1 MNNVISEKLIGKN
14 IGPYRL
20 EDALRP
26 GKTGQT
32 FRAVADKT
40 LITVALKI
48 LHPQGGASFEFQN
61 QFFAELETLVS
72 LEHNHI
78 ARVLNYGEDQNFHYQ
93 VAEFVND
100 GSLSTWL
107 QRQTRDGAR
116 PDLRMALD
124 FMRQASDG
132 LAFAHRKGVVHG
144 EIEPEN
150 ILLQATAGGSYRV
163 KLSDFAI
170 ARLVANAS
178 AQASNDDAGPVNSP
192 KYISPEQCM
201 GKEGDDR
208 SDVYS
213 LGVVMYHVFTGL
225 VPFEVRNLGE
235 AANKHVYDQPTPL
248 RDIRPELRPDLEA
261 IVMRCLRKM
270 PVERPSAEEIRDTL
284 QAILDDLFPSLSAT
298 RAFDRG
304 ERPRVTPVIP
314 APTGRSDAPR
324 ITVVDAQGQ
333 VLQVLELT
341 GQPLTIGREVS
352 NTLTLAGDTVS
363 RHHARVEFDGREV
376 LVTDLSS
383 SNGSM
388 LIGSNLEN
396 GRLPKLEP
404 IVWSWLG
411 VLQIGTYWLKLEQPS
426 GAAGANR
433 IAVAL
438 ERDVLSLIPGQAMT
452 LKVTLANLGALVDH
466 LDLTVDGVPLH
477 WIVPQDAPIQL
488 NPNTQAS
495 ANMTILVPRVSE
507 SRAGKYRVIVRA
519 KSTEL
524 EDDAGGA
531 ANALWTVQ
539 GFGQS
544 TLAVRPN
551 NLNSKRKAVF
561 NTVIK
566 NEGNIP
572 VRYVVSAEDD
582 STKLQFKFDETK
594 PKLTFP
600 PGARGV
606 VLKYFNLITYPF
618 QMIARSTFEAF
629 VGPTMRRA
637 QMYAQ
642 DLKGL
647 TGADNEDNPKKRKQ
661 YLEPP
666 RPSSEP
672 IDLEPGE
679 SAPVK
684 LRTWAAWRLIGRPVQ
699 RPFVVTADALEMPET
714 QVLGNV
720 IAAARPKDAIGQM
733 THFGLIPYWVIWA
746 VATILALVLFL
757 NMRKP
762 NIELALLGNTPNV
775 KQGFTIVC
783 SKADA
788 AVNATIGRKGGM
800 NTQKLSFKNGKC
812 GVNSGT
818 NFIEGFAEPK
828 GLEQPDTYTVVATN
842 RINLFGWGEARADL
856 RVTPIRPKSLPPS
869 LTVTV
874 LPSGGKAVKGADG
887 QALFTL
893 QCQARNVL
901 RYEIVTPSEVI
912 DMKDKCN
919 GFALKLDQSGDVTV
933 TAFGAD
939 DATPP
944 SISRSLKLKVVAAQ
958 ANVALTVSPPQII
971 KGQGQEITLN
981 WATSN
986 ASNIRISGTD
996 NTNFSDLASAAS
1008 QLIAEPS
1015 RAGIY
1020 TYTLTAVNDDG
1031 IQVATRATLTVSEP
1045 PPPVVAPA
1053 IQKPV
1058 PERPAPP
1065 APPMATRPP
1074 PTVRPQVSTAQSQP
1088 SQPQQTQQ
1096 QQKPFLPPPAAIDP
1110 GELWYMNFGTMQ
1122 LWTNKDNTLIG
1133 EVNDL
1138 VNDKQSK
1145 FKIELED
1152 KNSERVRYSG
1162 AFANLSL
1169 TLNFRN
1175 SSTTVS
1181 GPSRAYG
1188 EYCGAKKD
1196 VEFVNNCS
1204 FSGNWNV
1211 RILGVDDCTLTLK
1224 RINNSVTGQMCDGEK
1239 LMKIVQGDFIIDKA
1253 KSRQTVRSYVL
1264 NYSKDKIGVLDISI
1278 DRLEATQFSGQINFY
1293 GERGIRKFCGWR
1305 DNYPIPKDCQ

>member
-1 MNNVISEKLIGKN
+1 MSGMNNVISEKLIGKN
-14 IGPYRL
+14 IGPYNL

-48 LHPQGGASFEFQN
+48 LHPQGGPSNEFQN

-93 VAEFVND
+93 VTEWVND

-201 GKEGDDR
+201 GKEGDER

-213 LGVVMYHVFTGL
+213 LGVVMYHVFSGL

-304 ERPRVTPVIP
+304 ERPRVTPIIP

-333 VLQVLELT
+333 VLQVLELS

-388 LIGSNLEN
+388 LIGSALEN

-404 IVWSWLG
+404 TVWSWLG

-438 ERDVLSLIPGQAMT
+438 ERDVLSLVPGQAMT

-466 LDLTVDGVPLH
+466 LDLTVDGVPPH
-477 WIVPQDAPIQL
+477 WVVPQDAPIQL

-495 ANMTILVPRVSE
+495 ALMTILVPRVSE

-524 EDDAGGA
+524 DEDAGGA
-531 ANALWTVQ
+531 ANAVWTVQ

-551 NLNSKRKAVF
+551 NLNSKRKAIF

-572 VRYVVSAEDD
+572 VRYVISAEDQT
-582 STKLQFKFDETK
+582 TKLQFKFDETK

-606 VLKYFNLITYPF
+606 VIKYFTLITYPL
-618 QMIARSTFEAF
+618 QRMVLSTFEAF
-629 VGPTMRRA
+629 VAPTMRRA
-637 QMYAQ
+637 QRYGQ
-642 DLKGL
+642 DLQDL
-647 TGADNEDNPKKRKQ
+647 TGVSPEDNAKKRKH

-666 RPSSEP
+666 LPSSEP

-679 SAPVK
+679 SAPVQ
-684 LRTWAAWRLIGRPVQ
+684 LRVWAAWRLVGRPVQ
-699 RPFVVTADALEMPET
+699 RPFTVMAETLEMPET
-714 QVLGNV
+714 QVLGAV

-733 THFGLIPYWVIWA
+733 THFGLIPYWVIVVIA
-746 VATILALVLFL
+746 ILLALVLFFT
-757 NMRKP
+757 MRKP
-762 NIELALLGNTPNV
+762 NAELSLFGNGSNPRINQPFRLSCKLDFAKDASIESTSGKFTQPLIV
-775 KQGFTIVC
+775 K
-783 SKADA
+783 D
-788 AVNATIGRKGGM
+788 
-800 NTQKLSFKNGKC
+800 GKC
-812 GVNSGT
+812 FTRSGT
-818 NFIEGFAEPK
+818 RQDEGFLESK
-828 GLEQPDTYTVVATN
+828 GLGKDTTYTIKARN
-842 RINLFGWGEARADL
+842 WINIFHWGEAQNAF
-856 RVTPIRPKSLPPS
+856 VVKPTRPKSLPPS
-869 LTVTV
+869 LEVSVGSNVAVRGPNGGRFV
-874 LPSGGKAVKGADG
+874 LKCQSQNASSFQMNTPSGTIA
-887 QALFTL
+887 
-893 QCQARNVL
+893 
-901 RYEIVTPSEVI
+901 
-912 DMKDKCN
+912 MKNQCN
-919 GFALKLDQSGDVTV
+919 GFPFTLDQSGDVTV

-944 SISRSLKLKVVAAQ
+944 SITSPPLKLKVTAPK
-958 ANVALTVSPPQII
+958 ANVQLGVSPTQVI
-971 KGQGQEITLN
+971 KGQGQEIMLSWT
-981 WATSN
+981 TIN
-986 ASNIRISGTD
+986 AKNIRISTPDSD
-996 NTNFSDLASAAS
+996 NYSDLESSGS
-1008 QLIAEPS
+1008 QPIIEPS
-1015 RAGIY
+1015 KGVGTY
-1020 TYTLTAVNDDG
+1020 TYIIKAENDDG
-1031 IQVATRATLTVSEP
+1031 FTVTNRATLTVVDPPPLVVAPPIQRPAPNRPESP
-1045 PPPVVAPA
+1045 SVAVRPTPAPRTPTPTPQLPPPVV
-1053 IQKPV
+1053 I
-1058 PERPAPP
+1058 PP
-1065 APPMATRPP
+1065 A
-1074 PTVRPQVSTAQSQP
+1074 S
-1088 SQPQQTQQ
+1088 
-1096 QQKPFLPPPAAIDP
+1096 DP

-1122 LWTNKDNTLIG
+1122 LFNNKDNTLTG

-1145 FKIELED
+1145 FKIELEN

-1162 AFANLSL
+1162 VFASL
-1169 TLNFRN
+1169 PLILNFRN
-1175 SSTTVS
+1175 SKTTVS
-1181 GPSRAYG
+1181 GPSSAYG

-1204 FSGNWNV
+1204 FSGDWN
-1211 RILGVDDCTLTLK
+1211 IKIIGVAGCALKIK
-1224 RINNSVTGQMCDGEK
+1224 RINDSVTGQMCDGEQ
-1239 LMKIVQGDFIIDKA
+1239 LMKVVQGDFIIDKA

-1264 NYSKDKIGVLDISI
+1264 NYSKDRIGVLDISI
-1278 DRLEATQFSGQINFY
+1278 ERLESTQFTGQINFY
-1293 GERGIRKFCGWR
+1293 GELGIRKFCGWR
-1305 DNYPIPKDCQ
+1305 DSYPIPRDCQ

>member
-14 IGPYRL
+14 IGPYTL

-32 FRAVADKT
+32 FRALADKT
-40 LITVALKI
+40 FITVALKI
-48 LHPQGGASFEFQN
+48 LHPQGGASNEFQN

-93 VAEFVND
+93 VSEFVND

-201 GKEGDDR
+201 GVEGDDR

-298 RAFDRG
+298 RTFDRG

-314 APTGRSDAPR
+314 APPGRSDAPR

-333 VLQVLELT
+333 VLQVLELS

-352 NTLTLAGDTVS
+352 NTLTLSGDTVS

-383 SNGSM
+383 SNGST
-388 LIGSNLEN
+388 LIGSSLEN

-404 IVWSWLG
+404 TVWAWLG

-438 ERDVLSLIPGQAMT
+438 ERDVLSLVPGQAMN
-452 LKVTLANLGALVDH
+452 LKVTLANLGTLVDH
-466 LDLTVDGVPLH
+466 LDLSVDGVPPH

-495 ANMTILVPRVSE
+495 AVMTILVPRVSE

-524 EDDAGGA
+524 DEDAGGA
-531 ANALWTVQ
+531 ANAVWTVQ

-551 NLNSKRKAVF
+551 NLNSKRKAIF
-561 NTVIK
+561 NTVLK

-582 STKLQFKFDETK
+582 TTKLQFKFDETK

-606 VLKYFNLITYPF
+606 VLKYFNLITYPI

-629 VGPTMRRA
+629 IGPTMRRA

-647 TGADNEDNPKKRKQ
+647 TGADAEDNSKKRKQ

-666 RPSSEP
+666 RPSSEH

-684 LRTWAAWRLIGRPVQ
+684 LRAWAAWRLVGRPVQ
-699 RPFVVTADALEMPET
+699 RPFVVTAEALEMPET
-714 QVLGNV
+714 QVMGNA
-720 IAAARPKDAIGQM
+720 ILASRPKDAIGQM

-746 VATILALVLFL
+746 LATILALVLFL

-775 KQGFTIVC
+775 KQGFTIIC
-783 SKADA
+783 SKTDA

-800 NTQKLSFKNGKC
+800 NYQKLSFKNGKC
-812 GVNSGT
+812 GISSGT
-818 NFIEGFAEPK
+818 NFVEGFAEPK
-828 GLEQPDTYTVVATN
+828 GLLEPDIYTVVATN

-856 RVTPIRPKSLPPS
+856 TVTPIRPKSLPPS
-869 LTVTV
+869 LDISV
-874 LPSGGKAVKGADG
+874 LPLDGKATKGADG
-887 QALFTL
+887 RALFTL
-893 QCQARNVL
+893 KCRSKNVL
-901 RYEIVTPSEVI
+901 KFEMTIASGVEP
-912 DMKDKCN
+912 MDKCN
-919 GFALKLDQSGDVTV
+919 GHPFYLDQSGYVTV
-933 TAFGAD
+933 TANGAD
-939 DATPP
+939 DATPTKVE
-944 SISRSLKLKVVAAQ
+944 RTLKLTVVAAKPN
-958 ANVALTVSPPQII
+958 AFLLVEPNQIT
-971 KGQGQEITLN
+971 KGQGEGVTLK
-981 WATSN
+981 WKTTN
-986 ASNIRISGTD
+986 AVSVRISGTD
-996 NTNFSDLASAAS
+996 GNTLEDLGFEAE
-1008 QLIAEPS
+1008 QLITEPLKT
-1015 RAGIY
+1015 GTY
-1020 TYTLTAVNDDG
+1020 TYTLTALNADG
-1031 IQVATRATLTVSEP
+1031 DRKTARATLSVVD
-1045 PPPVVAPA
+1045 PVIVIA
-1053 IQKPV
+1053 
-1058 PERPAPP
+1058 
-1065 APPMATRPP
+1065 
-1074 PTVRPQVSTAQSQP
+1074 P
-1088 SQPQQTQQ
+1088 SQPRQPQPRQPQAQPQPRQPQVQPQPRQPQPQQVV
-1096 QQKPFLPPPAAIDP
+1096 PIVSPPVASNP

-1122 LWTNKDNTLIG
+1122 LFNNKDNTLNG

-1162 AFANLSL
+1162 SFANLPL
-1169 TLNFRN
+1169 VLNFRN
-1175 SSTTVS
+1175 SKTTVS

-1204 FSGNWNV
+1204 FSGDWNV
-1211 RILGVDDCTLTLK
+1211 RVVGVDDCSLKLK
-1224 RINNSVTGQMCDGEK
+1224 RINDSVIGQMCDGEK
-1239 LMKIVQGDFIIDKA
+1239 LMKVVQGDFIIDKA
-1253 KSRQTVRSYVL
+1253 KSRQTVRAYVL
-1264 NYSKDKIGVLDISI
+1264 NYSKDRIGVLDISI
-1278 DRLEATQFSGQINFY
+1278 DRLESTQFTGQINFY

>member
-14 IGPYRL
+14 IGPYKL

-48 LHPQGGASFEFQN
+48 LHPQGGVSNEFQN

-93 VAEFVND
+93 VTEFVND

-201 GKEGDDR
+201 GVEGDDR

-304 ERPRVTPVIP
+304 ERPRVTPIIP

-352 NTLTLAGDTVS
+352 NTLTLAADTVS

-388 LIGSNLEN
+388 LIGSSLEN

-404 IVWSWLG
+404 TVWSWLG

-452 LKVTLANLGALVDH
+452 LKVTLANLGSLVDH
-466 LDLTVDGVPLH
+466 LDLTVDGVPPH

-495 ANMTILVPRVSE
+495 ATMTILVPRVSE

-551 NLNSKRKAVF
+551 NLNSKRKAIF

-582 STKLQFKFDETK
+582 SSKLQFKFDETK

-600 PGARGV
+600 PGARGI
-606 VLKYFNLITYPF
+606 VLKYFRLLTYPIT
-618 QMIARSTFEAF
+618 MLVRSTFEAF

-637 QMYAQ
+637 TMYARDLQ
-642 DLKGL
+642 DL
-647 TGADNEDNPKKRKQ
+647 TGAEADPKKRKQ

-684 LRTWAAWRLIGRPVQ
+684 LRVWAAWRLVGRPVQ
-699 RPFVVTADALEMPET
+699 RPFNVIADAQEMPET

-720 IAAARPKDAIGQM
+720 IAASRPKDAIGQM

-746 VATILALVLFL
+746 IATILALVLFFT
-757 NMRKP
+757 MRKP
-762 NIELALLGNTPNV
+762 NVELALFGNGSNPKINQAFRISC
-775 KQGFTIVC
+775 KLDFT
-783 SKADA
+783 KD
-788 AVNATIGRKGGM
+788 ATIESTSGGFG
-800 NTQKLSFKNGKC
+800 QPLIAKDGKC
-812 GVNSGT
+812 FTRSGSRQD
-818 NFIEGFAEPK
+818 EGFLEPK
-828 GLEQPDTYTVVATN
+828 GLNKDTTYTITAKN
-842 RINLFGWGEARADL
+842 WINIFHWGEARATLVVKPD
-856 RVTPIRPKSLPPS
+856 RPKSLPPS

-893 QCQARNVL
+893 QCQTRNVL
-901 RYEIVTPSEVI
+901 KYQLTTASEVK
-912 DMKDKCN
+912 DMDKCN
-919 GFALKLDQSGDVTV
+919 GYAFKLDQSGDVTV

-958 ANVALTVSPPQII
+958 ANVALTVSPSQII
-971 KGQGQEITLN
+971 RGQGQEITLN

-986 ASNIRISGTD
+986 AKNIRISGTD
-996 NTNFSDLASAAS
+996 NTTFSDLAAAAS

-1015 RAGIY
+1015 RAGTYI
-1020 TYTLTAVNDDG
+1020 YTLTAENDDG
-1031 IQVATRATLTVSEP
+1031 AQKVARATLTVSDP
-1045 PPPVVAPA
+1045 PPPVVTPP
-1053 IQKPV
+1053 IQKPA
-1058 PERPAPP
+1058 PSPAPP
-1065 APPMATRPP
+1065 VAVRPTPTPRPQTPTPQPQPQAPVVPP
-1074 PTVRPQVSTAQSQP
+1074 PV
-1088 SQPQQTQQ
+1088 
-1096 QQKPFLPPPAAIDP
+1096 AADP
-1110 GELWYMNFGTMQ
+1110 GELWYMNFGTMR
-1122 LWTNKDNTLIG
+1122 LWNKDDTLIG
-1133 EVNDL
+1133 DVNDL
-1138 VNDKQSK
+1138 ISSKQNQ
-1145 FKIELED
+1145 FKLKLERKTEKLIKYLGPLSA
-1152 KNSERVRYSG
+1152 KN
-1162 AFANLSL
+1162 L

-1175 SSTTVS
+1175 NQTTVNGTS
-1181 GPSRAYG
+1181 LAYG
-1188 EYCGAKKD
+1188 EWCGAKEN
-1196 VEFVNNCS
+1196 VEFADGCSFAGDWNVKIIGITPANNCQ
-1204 FSGNWNV
+1204 
-1211 RILGVDDCTLTLK
+1211 LTLH
-1224 RINNSVTGQMCDGEK
+1224 RVNENVYGQMCEGESMLLIK
-1239 LMKIVQGDFIIDKA
+1239 GGSFSIPKFSDK
-1253 KSRQTVRSYVL
+1253 QTVIS
-1264 NYSKDKIGVLDISI
+1264 DTVLDSHNKEVGSLRMDISHY
-1278 DRLEATQFSGQINFY
+1278 DSNQFMGQMTTYNDKVQHI
-1293 GERGIRKFCGWR
+1293 FCGWR
-1305 DNYPIPKDCQ
+1305 DGNPIPPGCQ

>member
-1 MNNVISEKLIGKN
+1 MNGMNNVISEKLIGKN
-14 IGPYRL
+14 IGPYTL

-48 LHPQGGASFEFQN
+48 LHPQGGASNEFQN

-93 VAEFVND
+93 VSEFVND

-107 QRQTRDGAR
+107 QRQTREGAR

-314 APTGRSDAPR
+314 APSGRSDAPR

-388 LIGSNLEN
+388 LIGSALEN

-404 IVWSWLG
+404 TVWSWLG

-466 LDLTVDGVPLH
+466 LDLSVDGVPPY

-495 ANMTILVPRVSE
+495 ALMTILVPRVSE

-539 GFGQS
+539 GFAQS
-544 TLAVRPN
+544 SLAVRPN
-551 NLNSKRKAVF
+551 NLNSKRKAVY

-606 VLKYFNLITYPF
+606 VLKYFNLITYPL

-661 YLEPP
+661 
-666 RPSSEP
+666 
-672 IDLEPGE
+672 
-679 SAPVK
+679 
-684 LRTWAAWRLIGRPVQ
+684 
-699 RPFVVTADALEMPET
+699 
-714 QVLGNV
+714 
-720 IAAARPKDAIGQM
+720 
-733 THFGLIPYWVIWA
+733 
-746 VATILALVLFL
+746 
-757 NMRKP
+757 
-762 NIELALLGNTPNV
+762 
-775 KQGFTIVC
+775 
-783 SKADA
+783 
-788 AVNATIGRKGGM
+788 
-800 NTQKLSFKNGKC
+800 
-812 GVNSGT
+812 
-818 NFIEGFAEPK
+818 
-828 GLEQPDTYTVVATN
+828 
-842 RINLFGWGEARADL
+842 
-856 RVTPIRPKSLPPS
+856 
-869 LTVTV
+869 
-874 LPSGGKAVKGADG
+874 
-887 QALFTL
+887 
-893 QCQARNVL
+893 
-901 RYEIVTPSEVI
+901 
-912 DMKDKCN
+912 
-919 GFALKLDQSGDVTV
+919 
-933 TAFGAD
+933 
-939 DATPP
+939 
-944 SISRSLKLKVVAAQ
+944 
-958 ANVALTVSPPQII
+958 
-971 KGQGQEITLN
+971 
-981 WATSN
+981 
-986 ASNIRISGTD
+986 
-996 NTNFSDLASAAS
+996 
-1008 QLIAEPS
+1008 
-1015 RAGIY
+1015 
-1020 TYTLTAVNDDG
+1020 
-1031 IQVATRATLTVSEP
+1031 
-1045 PPPVVAPA
+1045 
-1053 IQKPV
+1053 
-1058 PERPAPP
+1058 
-1065 APPMATRPP
+1065 
-1074 PTVRPQVSTAQSQP
+1074 
-1088 SQPQQTQQ
+1088 
-1096 QQKPFLPPPAAIDP
+1096 
-1110 GELWYMNFGTMQ
+1110 
-1122 LWTNKDNTLIG
+1122 
-1133 EVNDL
+1133 
-1138 VNDKQSK
+1138 
-1145 FKIELED
+1145 
-1152 KNSERVRYSG
+1152 
-1162 AFANLSL
+1162 
-1169 TLNFRN
+1169 
-1175 SSTTVS
+1175 
-1181 GPSRAYG
+1181 
-1188 EYCGAKKD
+1188 
-1196 VEFVNNCS
+1196 
-1204 FSGNWNV
+1204 
-1211 RILGVDDCTLTLK
+1211 
-1224 RINNSVTGQMCDGEK
+1224 
-1239 LMKIVQGDFIIDKA
+1239 
-1253 KSRQTVRSYVL
+1253 
-1264 NYSKDKIGVLDISI
+1264 
-1278 DRLEATQFSGQINFY
+1278 
-1293 GERGIRKFCGWR
+1293 
-1305 DNYPIPKDCQ
+1305 

>member
-1 MNNVISEKLIGKN
+1 MSGMNNVISEKLIGKN
-14 IGPYRL
+14 IGPYNL

-48 LHPQGGASFEFQN
+48 LHPQGGPSNEFQN

-93 VAEFVND
+93 VTEWVND

-201 GKEGDDR
+201 GKEGDER

-213 LGVVMYHVFTGL
+213 LGVVMYHVFSGL

-304 ERPRVTPVIP
+304 ERPRVTPIIP

-333 VLQVLELT
+333 VLQVLELS

-388 LIGSNLEN
+388 LIGSALEN

-404 IVWSWLG
+404 TVWSWLG

-438 ERDVLSLIPGQAMT
+438 ERDVLSLVPGQAMT

-466 LDLTVDGVPLH
+466 LDLTVDGVPPH
-477 WIVPQDAPIQL
+477 WVVPQDAPIQL

-495 ANMTILVPRVSE
+495 ALMTILVPRVSE

-524 EDDAGGA
+524 DEDAGGA
-531 ANALWTVQ
+531 ANAVWTVQ

-551 NLNSKRKAVF
+551 NLNSKRKAIF
-561 NTVIK
+561 NTVLK

-582 STKLQFKFDETK
+582 TTKLQFKFDETK

-606 VLKYFNLITYPF
+606 VLKYFNLITYPI
-618 QMIARSTFEAF
+618 QMIARSAFEAF

-647 TGADNEDNPKKRKQ
+647 TGADREEDPKKRKQ

-666 RPSSEP
+666 RPSSEH

-684 LRTWAAWRLIGRPVQ
+684 LRTWAAWRLVGRPVQ
-699 RPFVVTADALEMPET
+699 RPFIVTADALEMPET

-733 THFGLIPYWVIWA
+733 THFGLIPYWVIVMIA
-746 VATILALVLFL
+746 IILALILFFT
-757 NMRKP
+757 MRKP
-762 NIELALLGNTPNV
+762 IVELSLIGSQPNIN
-775 KQGFTIVC
+775 QGFVLNC
-783 SKADA
+783 NKADFA
-788 AVNATIGRKGGM
+788 WKGYIERTGS
-800 NTQKLSFKNGKC
+800 KERPEVIFKNGKC
-812 GVNSGT
+812 FTKSGT
-818 NFIEGFAEPK
+818 NVKEGFAEK
-828 GLEQPDTYTVVATN
+828 DGLGKPETYTIYAQN
-842 RINLFGWGEARADL
+842 YLNIFRWGETQYSL
-856 RVTPIRPKSLPPS
+856 LVTPNRPKSLPPS
-869 LTVTV
+869 LDISV
-874 LPSGGKAVKGADG
+874 LPLDGKATKGADG
-887 QALFTL
+887 RALFTL
-893 QCQARNVL
+893 KCRSKNVL
-901 RYEIVTPSEVI
+901 KFEMTIASGVEP
-912 DMKDKCN
+912 MDKCD
-919 GFALKLDQSGDVTV
+919 GHPFYLDQSGYVTV
-933 TAFGAD
+933 TANGAD
-939 DATPP
+939 DATPAKVE
-944 SISRSLKLKVVAAQ
+944 RTLKLTVVAAKPN
-958 ANVALTVSPPQII
+958 AFLLVEPNQIT
-971 KGQGQEITLN
+971 KGQGEGVTLK
-981 WATSN
+981 WKTTN
-986 ASNIRISGTD
+986 AVSVRISGTD
-996 NTNFSDLASAAS
+996 GTAIEDAGSEAE
-1008 QLIAEPS
+1008 QLITEPLKT
-1015 RAGIY
+1015 GTY
-1020 TYTLTAVNDDG
+1020 TYTLTAINADG
-1031 IQVATRATLTVSEP
+1031 DRKTARATLSVVDPVIAIAPSQP
-1045 PPPVVAPA
+1045 RQPQAQPQPQPRQPQPQPQPRQPQPQPQQVVPIVPPPVA
-1053 IQKPV
+1053 
-1058 PERPAPP
+1058 
-1065 APPMATRPP
+1065 
-1074 PTVRPQVSTAQSQP
+1074 S
-1088 SQPQQTQQ
+1088 
-1096 QQKPFLPPPAAIDP
+1096 DP

-1122 LWTNKDNTLIG
+1122 LFNNKDNTLTG

-1145 FKIELED
+1145 FKIELEN

-1162 AFANLSL
+1162 VFASL
-1169 TLNFRN
+1169 PLILNFRN
-1175 SSTTVS
+1175 SKTTVS
-1181 GPSRAYG
+1181 GPSSAYG

-1204 FSGNWNV
+1204 FSGDWN
-1211 RILGVDDCTLTLK
+1211 IKIIGVAGCTLKIK
-1224 RINNSVTGQMCDGEK
+1224 RINDSVTGQMCDGEQ
-1239 LMKIVQGDFIIDKA
+1239 LMKVVQGDFIIDKA

-1264 NYSKDKIGVLDISI
+1264 NYSKDRIGVLDISI
-1278 DRLEATQFSGQINFY
+1278 ERLESTQFTGQINFY
-1293 GERGIRKFCGWR
+1293 GELGIRKFCGWR
-1305 DNYPIPKDCQ
+1305 DSYPIPRDCQ

>member
-14 IGPYRL
+14 VGPYNL

-48 LHPQGGASFEFQN
+48 LHPQGGASNEFQN

-93 VAEFVND
+93 VTEWVND

-150 ILLQATAGGSYRV
+150 LLLQATAGGSYRV

-201 GKEGDDR
+201 GKEGDER

-235 AANKHVYDQPTPL
+235 AANKHVYDQPTPI

-304 ERPRVTPVIP
+304 ERPRVTPIIP

-341 GQPLTIGREVS
+341 GHPLTIGREVS
-352 NTLTLAGDTVS
+352 NTLTLAADTVS

-404 IVWSWLG
+404 TVWSWLG

-438 ERDVLSLIPGQAMT
+438 ERDVLSLVPGQAMT
-452 LKVTLANLGALVDH
+452 LKVTLANLGTLVDH
-466 LDLTVDGVPLH
+466 LDLTVDGVPPH

-495 ANMTILVPRVSE
+495 ATMTILVPRVSE

-539 GFGQS
+539 GFAQS

-561 NTVIK
+561 NTVLK
-566 NEGNIP
+566 NEGNVP

-582 STKLQFKFDETK
+582 TSKLQFKFDEAK

-606 VLKYFNLITYPF
+606 VLKYFRLLTYPF
-618 QMIARSTFEAF
+618 QMMARSAFEAF

-637 QMYAQ
+637 QMYARDLQ
-642 DLKGL
+642 DL
-647 TGADNEDNPKKRKQ
+647 TDANNEENAKKRKQ

-666 RPSSEP
+666 RPSSEH

-679 SAPVK
+679 SAPVQ
-684 LRTWAAWRLIGRPVQ
+684 LRVWAAWRLVGRPLQ
-699 RPFVVTADALEMPET
+699 RPFNVMAESLEMPDT
-714 QVLGNV
+714 QVMGNV

-733 THFGLIPYWVIWA
+733 THFGLIPYWVIWL

-762 NIELALLGNTPNV
+762 NVELALLGNTPNV
-775 KQGFTIVC
+775 KQGFTIIC

-788 AVNATIGRKGGM
+788 AVNATIGRKGGIK
-800 NTQKLSFKNGKC
+800 TQKLNFRNGKC
-812 GVNSGT
+812 GVESGT
-818 NFIEGFAEPK
+818 TFSEGFKEPQ
-828 GLEQPDTYTVVATN
+828 GLLEPDTYTMVATN
-842 RINLFGWGEARADL
+842 RINLFGWGEARAEL
-856 RVTPIRPKSLPPS
+856 PVNPIKPKSFPPTLNVS
-869 LTVTV
+869 VADNVAVRGPNGGRFV
-874 LPSGGKAVKGADG
+874 LKCQSKYASSFQLNTPSG
-887 QALFTL
+887 TI
-893 QCQARNVL
+893 
-901 RYEIVTPSEVI
+901 E
-912 DMKDKCN
+912 MKNKCN
-919 GFALKLDQSGDVTV
+919 GFAFELEQSGDVTV

-944 SISRSLKLKVVAAQ
+944 TVTSSPLKLKVVAPK
-958 ANVALTVSPPQII
+958 ANVQLGVSPTQVV
-971 KGQGQEITLN
+971 KGQGQEITLS
-981 WATSN
+981 WTTIN
-986 ASNIRISGTD
+986 AKNIRISTPD
-996 NTNFSDLASAAS
+996 NDNYSDLESSGS
-1008 QLIAEPS
+1008 QPVIEPS
-1015 RAGIY
+1015 KGVGTY
-1020 TYTLTAVNDDG
+1020 TYIIKAENDDG
-1031 IQVATRATLTVSEP
+1031 FTVNARATLTVVDPPPLVIAPPIQRPPPSRP
-1045 PPPVVAPA
+1045 PPPVA
-1053 IQKPV
+1053 IRPTPTPRTPV
-1058 PERPAPP
+1058 PTP
-1065 APPMATRPP
+1065 
-1074 PTVRPQVSTAQSQP
+1074 
-1088 SQPQQTQQ
+1088 QPQPQA
-1096 QQKPFLPPPAAIDP
+1096 PVVIPPVAADP

-1122 LWTNKDNTLIG
+1122 LRYNKDNTLLG
-1133 EVNDL
+1133 DVDDL
-1138 VNDKQSK
+1138 ISKKQSSFNIK
-1145 FKIELED
+1145 LENKTDQRIKYFGRFAANEL
-1152 KNSERVRYSG
+1152 
-1162 AFANLSL
+1162 AL
-1169 TLNFRN
+1169 TFRN
-1175 SSTTVS
+1175 SRTTVAGNS
-1181 GPSRAYG
+1181 VAYG
-1188 EYCGAKKD
+1188 DWCGAKEN
-1196 VEFVNNCS
+1196 VEFLEGCS
-1204 FSGNWNV
+1204 FAGRDWNV
-1211 RILGVDDCTLTLK
+1211 RIVGIYDCKLELK
-1224 RINNSVTGQMCDGEK
+1224 RKNNLVWGQMCDDSK
-1239 LMKIVQGDFIIDKA
+1239 LMRIVVGDFAVVKTAD
-1253 KSRQTVRSYVL
+1253 RQTVFANLLDY
-1264 NYSKDKIGVLDISI
+1264 NKDKIGTLQMQI
-1278 DRLEATQFSGQINFY
+1278 DRYDSSQFVGRINFE

-1305 DNYPIPKDCQ
+1305 TGNSIPNECQ